1 MHGGSSS
8 HMEGMDD
15 GGGTPTMNGG
25 FAGRERTER
34 RLIASR
40 FPSPLRLFGVDVN
53 GVRDE
58 RGSPSDERGSRG
70 VRDELGSLDVG
81 FIGRSNPGLHGSSPR
96 VSPPTL
102 HETLRNVQRPEAGSL
117 LGAQQS
123 RLLAQRQQAD
133 AFLRLRGVMDTPAHD
148 NFVGT
153 MNGAG
158 GANLATN
165 AGGGAQPVEGQL
177 APAFQ
182 QLWTQQQ
189 PTAPAAADTMQMML
203 AMQQSMTQSMQSIQK
218 MVEGQQKSA
227 SREIPPEARVAM
239 EGALQGV
246 ADTGKQHD
254 VAMEAATNVL
264 RDHKVSTLCGKNEH
278 RTFGSGSDAQTSK
291 ADWVSR
297 ALDIPKENSDADA
310 KFVKVTLPLPMRW
323 KKRDVLSRDPVPFL
337 REVHNYALCSKQACS
352 RMLGA
357 SLDGKLR
364 HAYELVTERLREEN
378 HAEVSWEQAVQVFKM
393 LVGKDL
399 CDPEHDAMIKITRGE
414 IKQGKEETMFEY
426 SVKFRHNVFAAPA
439 IPVIIVCDK
448 FVTGMYSPEMPM

>member
-1 MHGGSSS
+1 MNGGGSS

-81 FIGRSNPGLHGSSPR
+81 FGRSNPGLHGSSPR

-123 RLLAQRQQAD
+123 RLAQRQQAD

-148 NFVGT
+148 NFAGT

-182 QLWTQQQ
+182 QLWTPQQAA
-189 PTAPAAADTMQMML
+189 PAAPAAADTMQMML

-227 SREIPPEARVAM
+227 PREIPPEARVAM

-264 RDHKVSTLCGKNEH
+264 RDH
-278 RTFGSGSDAQTSK
+278 
-291 ADWVSR
+291 
-297 ALDIPKENSDADA
+297 
-310 KFVKVTLPLPMRW
+310 
-323 KKRDVLSRDPVPFL
+323 
-337 REVHNYALCSKQACS
+337 
-352 RMLGA
+352 
-357 SLDGKLR
+357 
-364 HAYELVTERLREEN
+364 
-378 HAEVSWEQAVQVFKM
+378 
-393 LVGKDL
+393 
-399 CDPEHDAMIKITRGE
+399 
-414 IKQGKEETMFEY
+414 
-426 SVKFRHNVFAAPA
+426 
-439 IPVIIVCDK
+439 
-448 FVTGMYSPEMPM
+448 